1 MSASGG
7 GYTPPEFPVGV
18 SPEPEWQPEWEPE
31 SGRPGRGLPPLGAA
45 GVLAGVLAVGLVL
58 VFTVGHPKSDGTSPA
73 AQAGATTSVQ
83 VSDSPAAPSSSAAAV
98 QPSSAASSVRPAPT
112 DTTPATSSAAGGGG
126 NSPEFYVGECVNT
139 TGSGGSF
146 NVDQASCSSADF
158 RIIHAFPGATGNVQD
173 DQSQCYAINGNDSE
187 FENGDE
193 ADGYTLYCLNSLT
206 GEYSPRRAGVN
217 NCLDAKGAYEVDCT
231 SSRSAWIVIGRIDGT
246 TNTKNCAKYGSYDYS
261 YYYTEPPQ
269 FVLCVNKY
277 HH

>member
-18 SPEPEWQPEWEPE
+18 SPEPEWEPE
-31 SGRPGRGLPPLGAA
+31 PGRPGRGLPPLGAA
-45 GVLAGVLAVGLVL
+45 GVLAAVLALGLAL
-58 VFTVGHPKSDGTSPA
+58 VFTVGHPKSDATSLV
-73 AQAGATTSVQ
+73 AQPGATASVQ
-83 VSDSPAAPSSSAAAV
+83 VSASASPSSSAAAA
-98 QPSSAASSVRPAPT
+98 QPSAGASSVRPAPT
-112 DTTPATSSAAGGGG
+112 ATAPATQAATGDGG

-139 TGSGGSF
+139 SGSGRSF

-158 RIIHAFPGATGNVQD
+158 RIIHAFPDATGNVQD

-206 GEYSPRRAGVN
+206 GEYSPRRAAVN

-231 SSRSAWIVIGRIDGT
+231 GSRAAWIVIGRIDGT

-277 HH
+277 HR